1 MKLDIEQ
8 ANKVLKKN
16 PNCVT
21 QVFGK
26 GTTLTY
32 SIEHMQSIS
41 SEINPQNNS
50 NNNYDSRT
58 IEYRVHKTNAGSRIG
73 DR

>member
-16 PNCVT
+16 PNCEA

-41 SEINPQNNS
+41 SEIKPTKQL
-50 NNNYDSRT
+50 
-58 IEYRVHKTNAGSRIG
+58 KQQL
-73 DR
+73 